1 MGFLKQD
8 APVVDYE
15 EWRKGT
21 RAERIVPMARHWA
34 EVGFGTPVVLHLFY
48 VLKILAYILVAWL
61 IVLTTTGIDGFT
73 NVAQWYAEPIVFEKV
88 VLYTMLFEV
97 VGLGCGFGPLNNRF
111 FPPMGSILYWL
122 RPKTIR
128 LPPWPNRIPLTKG
141 TTRTPLDALLYGAL
155 LVVLAVALFTDGTG
169 PIPALNTS
177 VGVLP
182 QWQIW
187 TILGLLAVLGLRDK
201 VIFLAARGEVYASLT
216 VCFLFA
222 GADIII
228 AAKLVCLVIWL
239 GAATSKLNKH
249 FPFVISTMMSN
260 NPVFRPRWI
269 KRMFFEHFPDDLRPG
284 RPSRWLAHFSTAIEG
299 LVPLVLFFSHGGWP
313 TAIAAFVMVCFHFG
327 ILSSIPMGVPLEWNV
342 FMMFSVLALFVGHAQ
357 VGLGDMSTPLPIA
370 LFVVVAGTV
379 VMGNLFPRKVS
390 FLPGMRYYAGN
401 WDTGLWCVKPSA
413 SAKIE
418 NGIVSIASM
427 PQAQMEKFYGSPET
441 AEMYLYMGYAF
452 RSFNSHG
459 RAMFA
464 LAHRAMA
471 GFNEDDYVLTDGERI
486 CSTAIGWNFGDGHMH
501 NEQLIE
507 ALHERCH
514 FEPGEVR
521 IVLIDGQP
529 IHRQRQEYRLVDAA
543 TGEFERGYVNVADLV
558 TRQPWDDTAPVH
570 VTWKKDSADA
580 HDVGGDPQATQP
592 MTSRTLTSSRPCN
605 ESSRATSRCLRQCA
619 SAAAPSPERRICI
632 RRR

>member
-15 EWRKGT
+15 EWSKGT
-21 RAERIVPMARHWA
+21 RAEKIVPMARHWA

-48 VLKILAYILVAWL
+48 VVKILLYILAAWL
-61 IVLTTTGIDGFT
+61 IVLTTKGIDGFT
-73 NVAQWYAEPIVFEKV
+73 NVASWYAEPIVFEKV

-141 TTRTPLDALLYGAL
+141 TARTPVDALLYAA
-155 LVVLAVALFTDGTG
+155 LVVVLVVALISDGTG
-169 PIPALNTS
+169 PVPALGTT

-182 QWQIW
+182 LWQIW

-201 VIFLAARGEVYASLT
+201 VIFLAARGEVYASFT
-216 VCFLFA
+216 VAFLFV
-222 GADIII
+222 GYGVDMII

-260 NPVFRPRWI
+260 NPVFRPRFI
-269 KRMFFEHFPDDLRPG
+269 KRKFFEHFPDDLRPG
-284 RPSRWLAHFSTAIEG
+284 RLSRWLAHFSTAIEG

-313 TAIAAFVMVCFHFG
+313 TAIAAFVMLCFHFG

-357 VGLGDMSTPLPIA
+357 VGLTDMTTPLPIV

-379 VMGNLFPRKVS
+379 VIGNLFPRKVS

-401 WDTGLWCVKPSA
+401 WDTGLWCIKPSA
-413 SAKIE
+413 EQKIAD
-418 NGIVSIASM
+418 NIVSIASM
-427 PQAQMEKFYGSPET
+427 PAAQMEKFYGSKET

-452 RSFNSHG
+452 RSFNTHG
-459 RAMFA
+459 RAMFT

-471 GFNEDDYVLTDGERI
+471 GQNEAEYMLTDGERI

-507 ALHERCH
+507 ALHERCN
-514 FEPGEVR
+514 FEPGEIR
-521 IVLIDGQP
+521 ILLLDAQP
-529 IHRQRQEYRLVDAA
+529 IHRQTQQYRLVDAA
-543 TGEFERGYVNVADLV
+543 TGEFESGYVKVADMV
-558 TRQPWDDTAPVH
+558 TRQPWDDTVPVY
-570 VTWKKDSADA
+570 VKWQKDGADA
-580 HDVGGDPQATQP
+580 T
-592 MTSRTLTSSRPCN
+592 
-605 ESSRATSRCLRQCA
+605 
-619 SAAAPSPERRICI
+619 
-632 RRR
+632 

>member
-15 EWRKGT
+15 EWSKGT
-21 RAERIVPMARHWA
+21 RAEKIVPMARHWA

-48 VLKILAYILVAWL
+48 VVKILLYILGGWL
-61 IVLTTTGIDGFT
+61 FALATKGIDGFT
-73 NVAQWYAEPIVFEKV
+73 NVASWYAEPIVFEKV

-122 RPKTIR
+122 RPTTIR

-141 TTRTPLDALLYGAL
+141 TARAPFDAALYAAL
-155 LVVLAVALFTDGTG
+155 LVMLLIALFSDGTG
-169 PIPALNTS
+169 PIPALGTT

-182 QWQIW
+182 LWQIW
-187 TILGLLAVLGLRDK
+187 TILGLLAVLALRDK
-201 VIFLAARGEVYASLT
+201 VIFLAARGEVYASFT
-216 VCFLFA
+216 VAFLFA
-222 GADIII
+222 GVDMII

-260 NPVFRPRWI
+260 NPVFRPRFI
-269 KRMFFEHFPDDLRPG
+269 KRRFFEHFPDDLRPG
-284 RPSRWLAHFSTAIEG
+284 RLSRMLAHFSTAVEG

-313 TAIAAFVMVCFHFG
+313 TAIAAFVMLCFHFG

-342 FMMFSVLALFVGHAQ
+342 FMMFSVLALFVGHTGL
-357 VGLGDMSTPLPIA
+357 GLGDLQSPLPIV

-379 VMGNLFPRKVS
+379 VIGNLFPRKVS

-401 WDTGLWCVKPSA
+401 WDTGLWCIKPSA
-413 SAKIE
+413 EQKIAD
-418 NGIVSIASM
+418 NVVSIASM
-427 PQAQMEKFYGSPET
+427 PQAQMERYYGSPET
-441 AEMYLYMGYAF
+441 AQMYLYMGYAF
-452 RSFNSHG
+452 RAFNTHG
-459 RAMFA
+459 RAMFT

-471 GFNEDDYVLTDGERI
+471 GQNEDDYTLTDGERI

-507 ALHERCH
+507 ALQERCR

-521 IVLIDGQP
+521 VVLIDAQP
-529 IHRQRQEYRLVDAA
+529 IHRQTQQYRLVDAA
-543 TGEFERGYVNVADLV
+543 TGGFESGYVKVADMV
-558 TRQPWDDTAPVH
+558 TRQPWDDNVPVH
-570 VTWKKDSADA
+570 VYRSDHVDA
-580 HDVGGDPQATQP
+580 P
-592 MTSRTLTSSRPCN
+592 
-605 ESSRATSRCLRQCA
+605 
-619 SAAAPSPERRICI
+619 
-632 RRR
+632 